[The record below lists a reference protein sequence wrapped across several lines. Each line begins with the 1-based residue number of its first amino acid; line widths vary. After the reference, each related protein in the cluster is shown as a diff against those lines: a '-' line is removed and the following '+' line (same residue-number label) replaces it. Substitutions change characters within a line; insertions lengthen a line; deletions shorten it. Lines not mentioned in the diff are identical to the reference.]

1 MEEIK
6 TFTGAELEMMLKM
19 DEAINAVHNNEVFMH
34 HLPDNG
40 SLILSIINTI
50 ALVYVIYKQNT
61 NKAR

>member
-19 DEAINAVHNNEVFMH
+19 DEAINAVHNHEVFMH

-50 ALVYVIYKQNT
+50 ALIYVIYKQNT
-61 NKAR
+61 ITVG

>member
-19 DEAINAVHNNEVFMH
+19 DEAINAVHNHELYH
-34 HLPDNG
+34 HTITDNT

-50 ALVYVIYKQNT
+50 AIIYVVYKLNT
-61 NKAR
+61 NKNG